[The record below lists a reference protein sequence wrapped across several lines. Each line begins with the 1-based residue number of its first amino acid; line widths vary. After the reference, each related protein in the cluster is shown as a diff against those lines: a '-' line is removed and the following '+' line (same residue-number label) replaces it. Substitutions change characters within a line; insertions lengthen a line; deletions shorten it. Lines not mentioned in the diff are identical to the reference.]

1 MGAKAQNRFDLL
13 LRSRRREKPAADDA
27 GGDALAAFYPGVLV
41 REGPRETTKPEPVRP
56 PVRVEPHQRLLL
68 GSGAALGQARI
79 QIRGGRLAGSEIQ
92 LCLRGTRID
101 AQVLT
106 PHEASRQTLVT
117 AMDVVG
123 QRLRQRGLILRA
135 ASAATPSARE
145 RDGEPSS
152 GEKGRR

>member
-1 MGAKAQNRFDLL
+1 M
-13 LRSRRREKPAADDA
+13 
-27 GGDALAAFYPGVLV
+27 
-41 REGPRETTKPEPVRP
+41 
-56 PVRVEPHQRLLL
+56 

-79 QIRGGRLAGSEIQ
+79 QIRSGRLAGSEIQ

-101 AQVLT
+101 AQLLT
-106 PHEASRQTLVT
+106 SHEASRQTLVT

-135 ASAATPSARE
+135 PSAAPPSARE
-145 RDGEPSS
+145 RDGERPS